1 MTLRLQDCA
10 NTCELCTITSHTHQN
25 THHIHHTHHT
35 HHTHHI
41 HHLLTYIV
49 TVSLHVA
56 GIGDALVGGLSGG
69 EKKRANIGCELLTS
83 PSLLML
89 DVRQI
94 ALPCLGLS

>member
-25 THHIHHTHHT
+25 THHTHHIHHTHHT
-35 HHTHHI
+35 

-56 GIGDALVGGLSGG
+56 GIGNALVGGLSGG

-89 DVRQI
+89 DVR
-94 ALPCLGLS
+94 GLS